1 MNDRL
6 TTPEIIED
14 DIQFDGTLRPKK
26 LSDFIGQEQIKE
38 ILSIT
43 IEAAKMRNEALEH
56 ILLFG
61 PPGIG
66 KTTLSYIIANEL
78 QTDIKPTSG
87 PVLERPADLAGM
99 LTNLTMK
106 DVIFIDE
113 VHRLN
118 HIVEEYLYPAMEDFS
133 LDIVI
138 DQGPSARSIRLNLEP
153 FTLIGATTR
162 AGLLTS
168 PLRSRFGLSL
178 HLDYYQI
185 QDIYQIIIRSA
196 RILKVQIDEQ
206 GVMELAKR
214 SRGTPRVANRLLRRV
229 RDYAQIKADG
239 VITKDV
245 AQRALEML
253 KVDEKGLDE
262 MDKRILTII
271 INNYNGGPVGIKTIA
286 VAVGED
292 PGTIEEIYEPYL
304 IQQGFLTRTQ
314 RGREVTDL
322 TYEHFGITR
331 KSAQPDLFGDP
342 KRILLGD
349 DLLTH

>member
-1 MNDRL
+1 MDNRL

-14 DIQFDGTLRPKK
+14 DIQFDRTLRPKK
-26 LSDFIGQEQIKE
+26 LSDFIGQGPIKE

-66 KTTLSYIIANEL
+66 KTTLAYIIANEL
-78 QTDIKPTSG
+78 QSDIKTTSG

-99 LTNLTMK
+99 LTNLIMK

-113 VHRLN
+113 IHRLN

-168 PLRSRFGLSL
+168 PFRARFGLSL
-178 HLDYYQI
+178 HLDYYQQ
-185 QDIYQIIIRSA
+185 QDIYQIILRSA
-196 RILKVQIDEQ
+196 RILKVKIDKE
-206 GVMELAKR
+206 GVLEIAKR

-239 VITKDV
+239 VITKNIADK
-245 AQRALEML
+245 ALEML

-262 MDKRILTII
+262 MDKRILTTIM
-271 INNYNGGPVGIKTIA
+271 NNFSGGPVGLKTIS

-304 IQQGFLTRTQ
+304 IQQGFLNRTS
-314 RGREVTDL
+314 RGREVTNR
-322 TYEHFGITR
+322 TYQHFGIK
-331 KSAQPDLFGDP
+331 KSEMQPNLF
-342 KRILLGD
+342 K
-349 DLLTH
+349 